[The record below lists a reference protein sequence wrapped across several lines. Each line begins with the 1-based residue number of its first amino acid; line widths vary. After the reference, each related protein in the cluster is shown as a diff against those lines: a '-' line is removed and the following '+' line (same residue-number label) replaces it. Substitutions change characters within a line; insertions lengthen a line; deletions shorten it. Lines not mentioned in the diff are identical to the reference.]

1 MSKEKYTYRLQLII
15 SGLLIWEAI
24 FWALYFLLISA
35 FGLFS
40 DTSTGEKLAYKTPEV
55 LYLLFI
61 LVPIVGVFLFNI
73 IQNNKMAE
81 RASFTVAKSFLRPV
95 SSMSSFLKYF
105 FFRNAFVFLIIAMAQ
120 PVFGSKKI
128 AGTSESLE
136 LVVALDISNSMNARD
151 ISDQFSRLDV
161 AKRAITQLINNL
173 HGEKLGIC
181 LFANSA
187 FVQLP
192 VTNDYGAAKLFI
204 DNIESSMIS
213 SQGTNIDAAL
223 NVSIGMFSKQKTTK
237 GIILITDG
245 ENHEANPAETLKKI
259 RETQIQLSVLGI
271 GTAKGG
277 LVPKNENRPEMGY
290 KTDARGKTVL
300 SKLNEGFIRSI
311 AKMGG
316 GNASMSASEFPNLS
330 TLLTEIRQM
339 KRTKIDTLE
348 FDIKQERY
356 QIPLLISIIFWIV
369 FLLWS
374 RQYVGLFDKLI
385 KK

>member
-1 MSKEKYTYRLQLII
+1 MSKEKCTYRLQLII
-15 SGLLIWEAI
+15 SGVLIWEAI

-81 RASFTVAKSFLRPV
+81 RASVTVAKSFLRPV

-120 PVFGSKKI
+120 PVFGSKKV

-151 ISDQFSRLDV
+151 ISDEFSRLDV

-173 HGEKLGIC
+173 HGEKLGLC

-259 RETQIQLSVLGI
+259 RETQIQLSILGI

>member
-15 SGLLIWEAI
+15 SGVLIWEVI

-151 ISDQFSRLDV
+151 ISDEFSRLDV

>member
-1 MSKEKYTYRLQLII
+1 MSKEKYTYRLKLIL
-15 SGLLIWEAI
+15 SGVLIWEAI
-24 FWALYFLLISA
+24 FWVLYFLLIGA
-35 FGLFS
+35 FGLFNQS
-40 DTSTGEKLAYKTPEV
+40 SGGEQLAYKTPAV
-55 LYLLFI
+55 LWLLLALI
-61 LVPIVGVFLFNI
+61 PIVGVFIFNI
-73 IQNNKMAE
+73 VQNNNMAD
-81 RASFTVAKSFLRPV
+81 RASQSVAQSFLRPV

-105 FFRNAFVFLIIAMAQ
+105 FFRNAFVFLVIAMAQ
-120 PVFGSKKI
+120 PVFGSKKV

-136 LVVALDISNSMNARD
+136 LVVALDISNSMNALD
-151 ISDQFSRLDV
+151 ISTDFSRLDV

-204 DNIESSMIS
+204 DDIESSMIK

-223 NVSIGMFSKQKTTK
+223 NVSMGMFSKQKTTK

-245 ENHEANPAETLKKI
+245 ENHEADPTETLIKI
-259 RETQIQLSVLGI
+259 REIQIQLSVLGI
-271 GTAKGG
+271 GTTKGG
-277 LVPKNENRPEMGY
+277 LVPKNPNRPEMGY

-300 SKLNEGFIRSI
+300 SKLNTRFIRSI
-311 AKMGG
+311 AKKGG
-316 GNASMSASEFPNLS
+316 GKASMSSSEFPNLS
-330 TLLTEIRQM
+330 TLLTEISQM

-356 QIPLLISIIFWIV
+356 QVPLLISIIFWIA